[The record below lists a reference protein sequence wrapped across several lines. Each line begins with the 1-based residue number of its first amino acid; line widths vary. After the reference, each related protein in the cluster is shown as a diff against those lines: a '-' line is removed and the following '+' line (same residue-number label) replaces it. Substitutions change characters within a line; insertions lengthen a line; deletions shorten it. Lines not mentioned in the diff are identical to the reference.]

1 MSRGFSLGS
10 FEDRTESSEQ
20 LFLASKKAAEQQHLL
35 SSALLENA
43 QLKRVI
49 ATREAENA
57 SLSLEIHSLKA
68 QLESSVMTEDSSTL
82 KSMLDSANQEIVALK
97 AELAKARSSLRS
109 RDKTPERELKKH
121 QAELKRARAE
131 IARLTEKNEEA
142 DKAISRLER
151 SLRSREMSSA
161 QNSRIEDEV
170 EHLRKENRELRLRV
184 ASIEGKSENSDM
196 NYRVRT
202 QIEEITSGIDQRMST
217 FEAAIEN
224 EITGLKDQISGI
236 EATVISPRKSKS
248 SRQKRQT
255 TLQRLSAGIRA
266 IQELSNQYA
275 SSRTTVREFD
285 SDL

>member
-82 KSMLDSANQEIVALK
+82 KSMLDSANQEIVTLK

-142 DKAISRLER
+142 DKAT
-151 SLRSREMSSA
+151 REMSSA
-161 QNSRIEDEV
+161 PNSRIEEEV

-184 ASIEGKSENSDM
+184 AGVEGKSENSDM

-202 QIEEITSGIDQRMST
+202 QIEELTSGIDQRMST

-224 EITGLKDQISGI
+224 EITGMKDQISGI

-248 SRQKRQT
+248 SRHKRQT

-275 SSRTTVREFD
+275 SSRTAVRELD